1 MSQKLR
7 LLDLFEGKR
16 VHKVILL
23 VTILTFLVLELLIYL
38 ASASQAGEKSRV
50 TVVDAEGRKVYETSG
65 STLTSY
71 EKHMFESNHGPL
83 RNYQI
88 QVSSETHPFP
98 FRAWMTAAIGI
109 PVGLVMLVAFL
120 VRAYLTLVYGEE
132 KEKGE
137 DSDSSNPAKNRFG
150 SVFSA
155 FQRFSVFHVGFIVLL
170 AVLVLWMVPN
180 FLGDFVRISATAI
193 REYKWFFLGS
203 AVFLGL
209 LLAWVIYLRYRL
221 SRQMLENQLHIEKY
235 RLEQQL
241 LLEQRATPLLPN
253 PVGDAQEN

>member
-23 VTILTFLVLELLIYL
+23 VTIITFLVLELLIYL

-71 EKHMFESNHGPL
+71 EKHVFESNHGPL

-88 QVSSETHPFP
+88 QVTSETHPFP

-109 PVGLVMLVAFL
+109 PVGLVLLVSFL

-137 DSDSSNPAKNRFG
+137 DSDSANPVKNRFG

-180 FLGDFVRISATAI
+180 FLGDFVRVSATAI

-203 AVFLGL
+203 AIFLGL

-241 LLEQRATPLLPN
+241 LLEQRTTPLLPN
-253 PVGDAQEN
+253 AVGDAQEN

>member
-1 MSQKLR
+1 MSHKLR

-23 VTILTFLVLELLIYL
+23 VTVLTFLVLELLIYL

-50 TVVDAEGRKVYETSG
+50 TIVDAEGRKVYETSG

-71 EKHMFESNHGPL
+71 EKHVFESNHGPL

-88 QVSSETHPFP
+88 QVNSETHPFP

-109 PVGLVMLVAFL
+109 PVGMVLLVAFL

-132 KEKGE
+132 REEGE
-137 DSDSSNPAKNRFG
+137 DSGSSNPAKDRFG

-155 FQRFSVFHVGFIVLL
+155 FQRFSVFHVGFFVLL

-180 FLGDFVRISATAI
+180 FLGDFVRISATAL